1 MLPARGALLLEGSNL
16 TLRRVL
22 ERAVPAPYRGMPQVR
37 ATPVAPYMDPIVL
50 AQHTLRGLRI
60 QHKAHRRAA
69 AAFDRR
75 ATFLGVATVIV
86 TTVAG
91 TTYFSS
97 AASSSAFA
105 LKVVAG
111 CLSITAAVLAALQ
124 TALKYTDRCAAH
136 AAVSHHYGILRRST
150 EELLATVSSTGPG
163 EEWVAGLKA
172 IRKSW
177 NDIDDGAPHVPQ
189 EMYDAVV
196 RKLMRTGGP
205 ERLDALA
212 DAHNATSRPER
223 PPAARSLLGRD
234 GERAADGDGAGAR
247 TTGKA
252 WQPASVD

>member
-1 MLPARGALLLEGSNL
+1 
-16 TLRRVL
+16 
-22 ERAVPAPYRGMPQVR
+22 
-37 ATPVAPYMDPIVL
+37 MDPVVL

-60 QHKAHRRAA
+60 SHKAHRRAA

-97 AASSSAFA
+97 AASSSTFA

-124 TALKYTDRCAAH
+124 TALKYTERCAAH
-136 AAVSHHYGILRRST
+136 AAVGHHYGILRRST
-150 EELLATVSSTGPG
+150 EELLATVSKAGPD
-163 EEWVAGLKA
+163 ETWVEALKV
-172 IRKSW
+172 IRKTW

-196 RKLMRTGGP
+196 RKLARSSTS
-205 ERLDALA
+205 EHA
-212 DAHNATSRPER
+212 DASVRASSS
-223 PPAARSLLGRD
+223 PAARSS
-234 GERAADGDGAGAR
+234 A
-247 TTGKA
+247 
-252 WQPASVD
+252 

>member
-1 MLPARGALLLEGSNL
+1 
-16 TLRRVL
+16 
-22 ERAVPAPYRGMPQVR
+22 
-37 ATPVAPYMDPIVL
+37 MDPILL

-60 QHKAHRRAA
+60 SHKAHRRAA

-124 TALKYTDRCAAH
+124 TALKYTERCAAH
-136 AAVSHHYGILRRST
+136 AAVGHHYGILRRGT
-150 EELLATVSSTGPG
+150 EELLATVSKAGPDDA
-163 EEWVAGLKA
+163 WLDALKA
-172 IRKSW
+172 IRKTW

-189 EMYDAVV
+189 ELYDRVI
-196 RKLMRTGGP
+196 RKLVRVDGSPRATSPIGGP
-205 ERLDALA
+205 AS
-212 DAHNATSRPER
+212 ATSLEHRS
-223 PPAARSLLGRD
+223 AAS
-234 GERAADGDGAGAR
+234 
-247 TTGKA
+247 
-252 WQPASVD
+252 

>member
-1 MLPARGALLLEGSNL
+1 ML
-16 TLRRVL
+16 
-22 ERAVPAPYRGMPQVR
+22 R
-37 ATPVAPYMDPIVL
+37 ATPAAQYMDPIDL

-60 QHKAHRRAA
+60 SHKAHRRAA

-105 LKVVAG
+105 LKVLAG

-124 TALKYTDRCAAH
+124 TALKYTERCAAH
-136 AAVSHHYGILRRST
+136 GAVGHHYGILRRST
-150 EELLATVSSTGPG
+150 EELLATVSKTGAD
-163 EEWVAGLKA
+163 EAWVEALKA

-205 ERLDALA
+205 DQVAALSEA
-212 DAHNATSRPER
+212 RAVARPLER
-223 PPAARSLLGRD
+223 PSAA
-234 GERAADGDGAGAR
+234 
-247 TTGKA
+247 
-252 WQPASVD
+252 